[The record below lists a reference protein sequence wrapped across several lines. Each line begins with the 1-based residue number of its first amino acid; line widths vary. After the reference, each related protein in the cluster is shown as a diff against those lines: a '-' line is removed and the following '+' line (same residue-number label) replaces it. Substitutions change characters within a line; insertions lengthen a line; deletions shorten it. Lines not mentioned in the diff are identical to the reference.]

1 MRNGQ
6 PVTEDH
12 VSGRSDLDLRSTLD
26 LVELINEEDAGV
38 PAAVRSAARPL
49 AAAIDAIAERL
60 ESGGR
65 LIYVG
70 AGSSGRLAAVDA
82 AECGPTFGVPPEQ
95 MVVLVA
101 GGVAALAV
109 AQEAAEDDEIAGA
122 RDVEARERAA
132 SATPSSCSRRAAAR
146 PTWSAPPQ
154 AARRTGAL
162 TVALVCADDSELGH
176 LAEHE
181 VAVVVG
187 PEVIAGSTR
196 MKAGTAQKLLLNTI
210 STVTMV
216 RLGKTYGNLMV
227 DVVASNAKL
236 RESRPERR
244 RDRDRRA
251 RGGGRCRARGLWR
264 RRQGRDRLAA
274 RRPRRRRSASEARRR
289 RRRRAPCARGGSGA
303 VRLGVEAAIVEGEL
317 LRGDIEVA
325 DGKIVS
331 VGLAPKR
338 GGGIAAP
345 GFVDL
350 QVNGYA
356 GVDFAA
362 ADAAGYATRRR
373 GAARGRRHR
382 VPADPD
388 HRARGRAARR
398 VAGGAAGRAGGSAH
412 PRRPPRRPVPLAGA
426 GSARIPRPRGA
437 IPTQSC
443 SNGCSRQARCRYMT
457 LAPELPGA
465 LELVDLL
472 HARGI
477 VVSCGH
483 TDATAAEAHAAFDR
497 GVGTV
502 THLFNAMRPL
512 GHRDPGI
519 AGAALV
525 RDDVIVQVILDG
537 HHLAAGDGSARLA
550 DRRGPRRARHG
561 RDRGCRH
568 RRDDSTRLSGIDVE
582 IRDGIAR
589 RADGVL
595 AGSVV
600 TMIESVRN
608 LHALGAPLVD
618 AIAAATSAPAR
629 AARRPGLGVLEPGG
643 EADIVVLDDRLE
655 IRTVL
660 RAGLERVAA

>member
-49 AAAIDAIAERL
+49 AAAIDAIAERF

-109 AQEAAEDDEIAGA
+109 AQEAAEDDEVAGA
-122 RDVEARERAA
+122 RDVEAANVQERDAVVLLSASGGTPYVVGAA
-132 SATPSSCSRRAAAR
+132 H
-146 PTWSAPPQ
+146 

-162 TVALVCADDSELGH
+162 TVALVCAGDSELGR

-236 RESRPERR
+236 RNRARSAVVIATGAPEAEVDAALESSAGDVKVAIVSLLTGVDAADARSRL
-244 RDRDRRA
+244 DAAGGVVRRA
-251 RGGGRCRARGLWR
+251 LV
-264 RRQGRDRLAA
+264 QDV
-274 RRPRRRRSASEARRR
+274 
-289 RRRRAPCARGGSGA
+289 GA
-303 VRLGVEAAIVEGEL
+303 MRLGVEAAIVDGEL

-325 DGKIVS
+325 DGRIVA

-362 ADAAGYATRRR
+362 ADAAGYAAAGEALLEGGVTAYQPTLITAPEDSLLAALREVPVGEQAGPRILGVHLEGPFLSPAR
-373 GAARGRRHR
+373 LGAH
-382 VPADPD
+382 PP
-388 HRARGRAARR
+388 AARR
-398 VAGGAAGRAGGSAH
+398 DPDRELLERLLAAG
-412 PRRPPRRPVPLAGA
+412 PV
-426 GSARIPRPRGA
+426 SH
-437 IPTQSC
+437 
-443 SNGCSRQARCRYMT
+443 MT

-472 HARGI
+472 QARGI

-519 AGAALV
+519 VGAALV

-537 HHLAAGDGSARLA
+537 HHLAGEIAQLVWRTAAGRVALVTDAIAAAGTDATT
-550 DRRGPRRARHG
+550 
-561 RDRGCRH
+561 
-568 RRDDSTRLSGIDVE
+568 TRLSGIDVE

-608 LHALGAPLVD
+608 LHALGASLVD
-618 AIAAATSAPAR
+618 AIAAATAAPAR

-655 IRTVL
+655 IRAVL